1 MIKRDLVILGGGS
14 AGMSAAIEARKQ
26 GIESILIIEK
36 EDCLGGI
43 LNQCIHSGF
52 GLVEFNEE
60 LTGPEFLTRF
70 VDQVNELGIEYKL
83 GATVTN
89 ISSDKV
95 VTYFS
100 KEDGKVEVEA
110 KAIIFTMGC
119 YERSAGQIE
128 LGGKRISGVITAGSA
143 QKYLNIYG
151 YLVGKEIVIL
161 GSGDIGLIM
170 ARRMTLEGA
179 HVICVCEV
187 MPYCNGLARNVAQCL
202 NDFNI
207 PLYLSTTIKE
217 VKGKDHVESVVLVD
231 VDIDQNQI
239 EGTER
244 EVKCDTLMLSV
255 GLIPYLG
262 LLNNLGLDYDRNG
275 RLKVNQY
282 LETSMDGLFAAG
294 NVLHV
299 HDIVDYVVEEA
310 REAGRGAAHYLKEGI
325 SNETLYLVSFD
336 ENISYIIPHEV
347 SSDIKDDFTLK
358 FRVKSTLKDAYIYV
372 FNGEEM
378 IYKEYRTAV
387 IPSEMVMVK
396 IKKEKIKLPLNL
408 KVEVRTR

>member
-1 MIKRDLVILGGGS
+1 
-14 AGMSAAIEARKQ
+14 MSAAIEARKQ

-95 VTYFS
+95 VTYS
-100 KEDGKVEVEA
+100 SREDGKVEVEA

-202 NDFNI
+202 VDFNI

-217 VKGKDHVESVVLVD
+217 VRGKDHVESVVLVD
-231 VDIDQNQI
+231 VDKDQNQI

-262 LLNNLGLDYDRNG
+262 LLNNLGLDYDKNG

-310 REAGRGAAHYLKEGI
+310 REAGRGAALYLKEGI
-325 SNETLYLVSFD
+325 SNDSLSPVSYD
-336 ENISYIIPHEV
+336 ENISYIIPHQI

-358 FRVKSTLKDAYIYV
+358 FRVKSTLKDATIFVYNGDEVIYR
-372 FNGEEM
+372 
-378 IYKEYRTAV
+378 EYRTAV

-396 IKKEKIKLPLNL
+396 IKKEKIILPLNL